1 MNSTSCAAIQA
12 DFSSYLDGAISG
24 HEMQEIS
31 RHIEGYENSDTGGS
45 VAGCADCA
53 RELAAWRLTQNA
65 VCSLGTAKAPADL
78 GLRLRVAISREQAR
92 RSVRLVD
99 RLSLAWDNAVRPLL
113 LQVSAG
119 LAGTV
124 VLVGSIAMLLGVVA
138 APQAVLANDEPLG
151 AVTPPH
157 YMYSMVAPSAIVSPH
172 DTGIVVEALIDSR
185 GLVYDFT
192 IVAGPQ
198 DQAIRTQVANQ
209 LLGSIFEPAS
219 AFGVPIRGHVIV
231 AFSGISVRG

>member
-1 MNSTSCAAIQA
+1 
-12 DFSSYLDGAISG
+12 
-24 HEMQEIS
+24 
-31 RHIEGYENSDTGGS
+31 
-45 VAGCADCA
+45 
-53 RELAAWRLTQNA
+53 
-65 VCSLGTAKAPADL
+65 
-78 GLRLRVAISREQAR
+78 
-92 RSVRLVD
+92 
-99 RLSLAWDNAVRPLL
+99 